1 MISSGIR
8 LGAWDYL
15 KWKNVDPIIDN
26 EGKIVAAK
34 LDVYNGDID
43 EYYTFITPEAYEAL
57 KEWIDFRASYGERI
71 SGNSWLMRDLWQTTN
86 MNYGAKWGLA
96 TSPKN

>member
-15 KWKNVDPIIDN
+15 KWKNVDPITDN

-34 LDVYNGDID
+34 LDVYNGDIE
-43 EYYTFITPEAYEAL
+43 EYYTFITSEAYNAL
-57 KEWIDFRASYGERI
+57 KEWMDFRAS
-71 SGNSWLMRDLWQTTN
+71 S
-86 MNYGAKWGLA
+86 AKG
-96 TSPKN
+96 